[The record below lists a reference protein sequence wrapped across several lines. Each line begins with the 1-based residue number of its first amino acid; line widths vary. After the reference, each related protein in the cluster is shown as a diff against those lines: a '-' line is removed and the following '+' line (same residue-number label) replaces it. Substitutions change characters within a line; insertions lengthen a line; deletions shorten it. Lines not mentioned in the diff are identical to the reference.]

1 MGVKL
6 CSKNWVEDIGPTAQ
20 SQQNELLLL
29 EIPHGL
35 EYKWKKSRSWIS
47 MGRGEIP
54 PFISLLTDA
63 FPDKSDS

>member
-29 EIPHGL
+29 EIPRGL
-35 EYKWKKSRSWIS
+35 EYK
-47 MGRGEIP
+47 
-54 PFISLLTDA
+54 
-63 FPDKSDS
+63 